1 MPHLT
6 FLRDDLNEAETGD
19 VAADERRPATETL
32 AAFALEAALSPAQ
45 RRRIAADPAFALV
58 VQVPA
63 ADWVEPVREAC
74 GRLAAWGYVAARTG
88 ASRSEDR
95 ADRGNDRVADRLAR
109 GDRVLGVSQSPARY
123 LPSALVAAAD
133 LHVRLPGATDAVI
146 ARVVRAATG
155 RRPTLPPG
163 IARGLDFFEIA
174 AAVRGTTARACVAR
188 LAAAAR
194 SKATADPAVGSAP
207 DFATLVGFGDAHAWG
222 TRLIDEI
229 ATWRASG
236 GAPAFQRLDRHV
248 ALSSAPGLGKS
259 SFVRSLAKAA
269 GLPLVATSVGAW
281 FTGSDGHLGGVLRAW
296 DAAYTHAC
304 ALAPSI
310 LFLDEADSIPNRAT
324 MDNHAR
330 EWWTPLC
337 TSILLGFDALNA
349 PGAPEVCIIA
359 ATNHGDR
366 LDPALIRPGRLGR
379 VIEIKPPSAAD
390 LAVIFRQHL
399 DDGEVPDMDLAPLGA
414 LALGASGA
422 QVAGWVSEARAAA
435 RAAGRPMRPED
446 LLGRVA
452 PPDQGSPADRRR
464 SAYHEAG
471 HAVAFERIG
480 ARVAQVDLVPRRDS
494 LGATSVATRLGQSPT
509 RAEIEGLAV
518 ALLCGRAAEILFLG
532 EPSAGAGGDSRS
544 DLARVTTLLAGNHAS
559 LGLGDRLAYR
569 GAPHEVAVAL
579 SLDPTLLG
587 AVERDLDRL
596 SGEALAV
603 MEANRTAVAAVAELL
618 IARRLVSGDALRAL
632 IAEADQ
638 HRAAQDGGQP

>member
-359 ATNHGDR
+359 ATNHGKNFG
-366 LDPALIRPGRLGR
+366 PTGS
-379 VIEIKPPSAAD
+379 VSAK
-390 LAVIFRQHL
+390 
-399 DDGEVPDMDLAPLGA
+399 
-414 LALGASGA
+414 
-422 QVAGWVSEARAAA
+422 
-435 RAAGRPMRPED
+435 
-446 LLGRVA
+446 
-452 PPDQGSPADRRR
+452 
-464 SAYHEAG
+464 
-471 HAVAFERIG
+471 
-480 ARVAQVDLVPRRDS
+480 S
-494 LGATSVATRLGQSPT
+494 LS
-509 RAEIEGLAV
+509 
-518 ALLCGRAAEILFLG
+518 
-532 EPSAGAGGDSRS
+532 
-544 DLARVTTLLAGNHAS
+544 
-559 LGLGDRLAYR
+559 
-569 GAPHEVAVAL
+569 
-579 SLDPTLLG
+579 
-587 AVERDLDRL
+587 
-596 SGEALAV
+596 
-603 MEANRTAVAAVAELL
+603 
-618 IARRLVSGDALRAL
+618 
-632 IAEADQ
+632 
-638 HRAAQDGGQP
+638 